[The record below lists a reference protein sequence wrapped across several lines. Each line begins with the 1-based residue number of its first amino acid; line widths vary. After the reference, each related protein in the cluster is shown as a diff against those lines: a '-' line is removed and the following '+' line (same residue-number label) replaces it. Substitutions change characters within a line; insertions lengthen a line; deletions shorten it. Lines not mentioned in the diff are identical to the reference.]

1 MTTATTGLDLKIERI
16 RARVTATRL
25 ADEMGVTRQ
34 RISAIEGDAV
44 VTDTAARR
52 YRDALKSLTSM
63 PQNAAE
69 VA

>member
-1 MTTATTGLDLKIERI
+1 MADTPGMELKLERV

-25 ADEMGVTRQ
+25 AQEMGVTRQ

-44 VTDTAARR
+44 VTADTVDR
-52 YRDALKSLTSM
+52 YRAALMSVTST
-63 PQNAAE
+63 PQTTQA